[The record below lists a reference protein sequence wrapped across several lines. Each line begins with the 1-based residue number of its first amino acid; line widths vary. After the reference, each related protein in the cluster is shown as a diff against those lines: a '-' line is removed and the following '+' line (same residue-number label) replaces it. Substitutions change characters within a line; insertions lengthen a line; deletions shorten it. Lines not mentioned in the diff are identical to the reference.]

1 MYLFYKNESIK
12 YKQANITKLFNII
25 RLMYI
30 ITLMCDFN
38 DYGIADKQKITKK
51 LINEDDE
58 VWEDEPELEKID
70 NEEEKS
76 KENYIPL
83 TH

>member
-1 MYLFYKNESIK
+1 
-12 YKQANITKLFNII
+12 
-25 RLMYI
+25 MYI
-30 ITLMCDFN
+30 TTHMCDFT

-58 VWEDEPELEKID
+58 VLEDEPGLEKID

-76 KENYIPL
+76 KEKYIPL
-83 TH
+83 TQ

>member
-1 MYLFYKNESIK
+1 
-12 YKQANITKLFNII
+12 
-25 RLMYI
+25 
-30 ITLMCDFN
+30 MCDFT

-58 VWEDEPELEKID
+58 VLGDEPGLEKID

-76 KENYIPL
+76 KEKYIPL
-83 TH
+83 TQ

>member
-1 MYLFYKNESIK
+1 
-12 YKQANITKLFNII
+12 
-25 RLMYI
+25 MYI
-30 ITLMCDFN
+30 ITHMCDST
-38 DYGIADKQKITKK
+38 DYGIADMQKITKK

-76 KENYIPL
+76 KERYAPL
-83 TH
+83 TQ